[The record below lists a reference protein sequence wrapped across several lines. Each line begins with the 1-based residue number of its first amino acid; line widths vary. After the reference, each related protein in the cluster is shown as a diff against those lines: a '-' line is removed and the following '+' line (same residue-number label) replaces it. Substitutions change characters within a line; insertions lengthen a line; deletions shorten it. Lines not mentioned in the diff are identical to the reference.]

1 MSSPIAESKLV
12 TPGSLTVDV
21 VLCAGVFVVLYH
33 LVRSH
38 VPSADPQMVRLWA
51 GMTGGCMTGVFWL
64 AVQMFRVVR
73 RAQLAAAQPRHAD
86 RAGGASE

>member
-1 MSSPIAESKLV
+1 MSSPSAESKFI
-12 TPGSLTVDV
+12 TPGSLAVDV
-21 VLCAGVFVVLYH
+21 VLCTGFFVVLYH

-51 GMTGGCMTGVFWL
+51 GLTGGCMTGVFWL

-73 RAQLAAAQPRHAD
+73 RAQLAVAQSQPTAEK
-86 RAGGASE
+86 GGAAE